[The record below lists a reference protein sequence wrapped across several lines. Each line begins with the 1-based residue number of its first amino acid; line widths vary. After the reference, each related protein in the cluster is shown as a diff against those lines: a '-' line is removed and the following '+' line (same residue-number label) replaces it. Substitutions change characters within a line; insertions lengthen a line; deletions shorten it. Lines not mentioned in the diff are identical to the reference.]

1 MLANIL
7 GLLGIAL
14 FIVFVI
20 SLAAGVTWLVV
31 QISPSPAKKKAKA
44 AKADATTL

>member
-7 GLLGIAL
+7 GLLGIAV

-44 AKADATTL
+44 AKADGSTV